1 MAGDDHRVNAVEVI
15 VFRHGIALERDEA
28 ADMGLSDEERPLT
41 DKGRRRTRA
50 AAAGLRA
57 VLDGDRVDSVVTSDL
72 LRARQTAEIL
82 VDYVES
88 PPAVESD
95 ALRPG
100 AGAEALDAW
109 LHGQGARDRL
119 VLVGHEPDLSD
130 WVSWGLTRK
139 RERILAF
146 KKAGSCL
153 IEFPGH
159 AEGGTGTL
167 RWLLTAAQLRA
178 LG

>member
-1 MAGDDHRVNAVEVI
+1 MEII
-15 VFRHGIALERDEA
+15 VFRHGIALDRDEA
-28 ADMGLSDEERPLT
+28 AAMGLSDEERPLT
-41 DKGRRRTRA
+41 EKGRQRTRVA
-50 AAAGLRA
+50 ATGLRA
-57 VLDGDRVDSVVTSDL
+57 VLENGRVDAVATSML

-82 VDYVES
+82 LDYVGA
-88 PPAVESD
+88 PNLVECE

-100 AGAEALDAW
+100 AGAPAVDAW
-109 LHGQGARDRL
+109 LRERAPQERL
-119 VLVGHEPDLSD
+119 ILVGHEPDLSD
-130 WVSWGLTRK
+130 WVSWGLTRR

-146 KKAGSCL
+146 RKAGSCL

-167 RWLLTAAQLRA
+167 RWLLTSVQLRA